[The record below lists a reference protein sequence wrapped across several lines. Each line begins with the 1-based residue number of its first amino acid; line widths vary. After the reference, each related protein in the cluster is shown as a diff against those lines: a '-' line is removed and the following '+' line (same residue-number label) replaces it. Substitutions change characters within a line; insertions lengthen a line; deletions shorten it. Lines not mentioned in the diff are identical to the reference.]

1 MAKDADAEK
10 KLEVE
15 IQKIKQELEG
25 EAQKGKKEINDRLI
39 KLEGENKK
47 MRTDLDLKLK
57 TTQ

>member
-25 EAQKGKKEINDRLI
+25 EAQKGKK
-39 KLEGENKK
+39 
-47 MRTDLDLKLK
+47 
-57 TTQ
+57 